1 MCTIVSTG
9 KVKIHFDEWT
19 CKYDYW
25 TGTETVDLH
34 PVGWCERNGW
44 ELQKPGTQK
53 QITIP
58 MNTFPCLGA
67 NFYGSGQIFV
77 PMKKFLS

>member
-1 MCTIVSTG
+1 MSAG

-25 TGTETVDLH
+25 TDTEAIDLH

-44 ELQKPGTQK
+44 ELQKPGRQNKLLSLTIA
-53 QITIP
+53 ITIT
-58 MNTFPCLGA
+58 MNTFLH
-67 NFYGSGQIFV
+67 
-77 PMKKFLS
+77 L